1 MDKYLTIWLAMEPDT
16 WFTAKELGVA
26 PASMTAMKNRNLVKV
41 KDTTP
46 KQYCRIASTAAV
58 LAFLLEK
65 HTAEMSDFISI
76 HRSNE
81 KLAMMCSVKN
91 GKVLD
96 CWGEPY
102 DITTADAV
110 RIGKKWYELIK
121 GREIQPLWENRD

>member
-65 HTAEMSDFISI
+65 YKIEATNYIGI
-76 HRSNE
+76 HQYGE
-81 KLAMMCSVKN
+81 PLAMLCSVKN
-91 GKVLD
+91 GKVYD
-96 CWGEPY
+96 CWDNPY
-102 DITTADAV
+102 DITNADWV
-110 RIGKKWYELIK
+110 RIGKKYYDLERGKQIV
-121 GREIQPLWENRD
+121 